1 MNTFKVMMAA
11 LMSEEEGQ
19 GIVEYALI
27 LALVSVVAIGIM
39 GTVGVNVN
47 TVFDNAAGALTGAV
61 AP

>member
-47 TVFDNAAGALTGAV
+47 TVFNDAASALTGAV